1 MTAPQKYR
9 KKPVVIEAMRVPLDG
24 NLEVSQTANDW
35 LHRRGYPDTLH
46 MARHWFGTETYR
58 SSGRDLR
65 TTQELL
71 RHRSVVS
78 TQIYTALDPGPLRGA
93 VDGLPLVA

>member
-1 MTAPQKYR
+1 MFPWSGAGPAPAY
-9 KKPVVIEAMRVPLDG
+9 L
-24 NLEVSQTANDW
+24 VSQTVNDW
-35 LHRRGYPDTLH
+35 MHRRGYGDTLH
-46 MARHWFGTETYR
+46 QARHWFGTEAYR

-93 VDGLPLVA
+93 VDGLPMVA